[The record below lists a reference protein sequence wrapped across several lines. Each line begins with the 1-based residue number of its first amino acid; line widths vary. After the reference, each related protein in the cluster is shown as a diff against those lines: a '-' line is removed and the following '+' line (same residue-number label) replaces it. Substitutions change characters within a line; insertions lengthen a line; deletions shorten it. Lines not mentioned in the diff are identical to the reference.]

1 MESNPE
7 VKKEVN
13 KIDQLIRSMKFLTR
27 YYRNQCHTH
36 YYEMIYKY
44 YEDLRDAR
52 QNGDF
57 VVAHTIFFPVEIF
70 HAMDLKPMHL
80 EFTGYM
86 LSLFGISC
94 NDVLAKAAEM
104 GLAPEIC
111 SGHRLV
117 EGAAG
122 LNMLPRSDAVVCSNM
137 VCDNGLKTG
146 ELIMEYHDC
155 PGFIFDY
162 PFHQNE
168 AGQKFVIQELK
179 AVIEFLEQV
188 SGHKMNWT
196 KLADNIAE
204 TDKQL
209 DLIRQINGLCKK
221 VPSPFQP
228 QDFLKFLCV
237 DYMGAGKVEITRYL
251 TALRDDL
258 AKMVAA
264 GKGFSNPER
273 LRLMGLMI
281 PPWYLQGDIDSILQQ
296 HGAAIVCYPNL
307 CDWGEE
313 THLDPEKPLESLAR
327 KLAISPPMRTF
338 GPLDERALNPLI
350 KGVKEYHIDGAINFC
365 HLGCRQMGPTLKIF
379 KDVLDEQN
387 VPVLN
392 IDCDLVDA
400 TITTADEVRQKLE
413 QFFEQLEDR

>member
-1 MESNPE
+1 MIETNTGTP
-7 VKKEVN
+7 

-27 YYRNQCHTH
+27 FYRNQSHTH
-36 YYEMIYKY
+36 YYQMIYDY
-44 YEDLRDAR
+44 YSALRGAR
-52 QNGDF
+52 EKGDF

-70 HAMDLKPMHL
+70 HAMDLLPMHL
-80 EFTGYM
+80 EFTGYLM
-86 LSLFGISC
+86 SLFGITC

-117 EGAAG
+117 EGAVG
-122 LNMLPRSDAVVCSNM
+122 MKMLPAADAVVCSNL

-146 ELIMEYHDC
+146 EMVMESNHC

-162 PFHQNE
+162 PFHQSE
-168 AGQKFVIQELK
+168 AGKKFIMQELNN
-179 AVIEFLEQV
+179 VIGFLEQV
-188 SGHKMNWT
+188 SGHKMDWDR
-196 KLADNIAE
+196 LSENIAE

-209 DLIRQINGLCKK
+209 ELIRQISALCKK

-237 DYMGAGKVEITRYL
+237 DYMAAGTSEITSYL
-251 TALRDDL
+251 TGLRDEL
-258 AKMVAA
+258 SAMVAQ
-264 GKGFSNPER
+264 GKGFANPER

-281 PPWYLQGDIDSILQQ
+281 PPWYLQGDIDRMLAE

-313 THLDPEKPLESLAR
+313 AHLDPQKPLESIAK
-327 KLAISPPMRTF
+327 KLALSPPMRTF
-338 GPLDERALNPLI
+338 GPLDERAI
-350 KGVKEYHIDGAINFC
+350 GSVTGSVAEYKIDGAVNFT
-365 HLGCRQMGPTLKIF
+365 HLGCRQMGPTLKIY
-379 KDVLDEQN
+379 KDALDELD
-387 VPVLN
+387 VPLLN
-392 IDCDLVDA
+392 IDCDLVDS
-400 TITTADEVRQKLE
+400 TITSADEVCAKLD